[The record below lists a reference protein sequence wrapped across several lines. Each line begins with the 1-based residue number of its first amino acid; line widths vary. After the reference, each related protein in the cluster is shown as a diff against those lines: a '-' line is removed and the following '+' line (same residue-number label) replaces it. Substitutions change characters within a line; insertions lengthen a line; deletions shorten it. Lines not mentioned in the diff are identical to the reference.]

1 MCSSVDSLNFLFSLI
16 NSTRI
21 AHAHAILS
29 NAKPADAPNPM
40 PKRGESESGHK
51 YAP

>member
-21 AHAHAILS
+21 AHAHAILN